1 MTRIF
6 KNDWFAKFARKNR
19 IDNDVLVDAIVRAD
33 LGLVDA
39 DLGSGVIKQRIAR
52 KNSGKSGGFRSVVFF
67 KKGELAIFVFGY
79 AKSNL
84 DNLDDIDLSNF
95 RKSAKLVLEFSDADI
110 KSELK
115 SGRLLEVRYGKAQ
128 IQK

>member
-6 KNDWFAKFARKNR
+6 MNVWFAKFARKNR
-19 IDNDVLVDAIVRAD
+19 ISNEVLADAVVRAD

-52 KNSGKSGGFRSVVFF
+52 NNMGKSGGFRSVIIF
-67 KKGELAIFVFGY
+67 KRGEIAIFVFGY
-79 AKSNL
+79 AKNDLGS
-84 DNLDDIDLSNF
+84 LDDIDLSNF
-95 RKSAKLVLEFSDADI
+95 RRSAKLVLEFSDADI

>member
-19 IDNDVLVDAIVRAD
+19 IGNEVLVDAIVRAD

-52 KNSGKSGGFRSVVFF
+52 KNSGKSGGFRSVVIF
-67 KKGELAIFVFGY
+67 KRGELAIFVFGY
-79 AKSNL
+79 AKSGM
-84 DNLDDIDLSNF
+84 DNFDDVDLSNF
-95 RKSAKLVLEFSDADI
+95 KRSAKLVFGFSDADI
-110 KSELK
+110 NSELE
-115 SGRLLEVRYGKAQ
+115 SGRLLEVSDGKTQ
-128 IQK
+128 I